1 MDYSGHLIKADQ
13 LMNRVYDLC
22 QRNNYMDAMG
32 LCLEAIT
39 EIKMAYNA
47 IHHKVHETEQ
57 LIGIW
62 ENK

>member
-1 MDYSGHLIKADQ
+1 MS
-13 LMNRVYDLC
+13 RVYDLC
-22 QRNNYMDAMG
+22 ESHDFMTAMEK
-32 LCLEAIT
+32 CLEAIT